1 MPMALR
7 PASLAE
13 ALGGDTVPLKRQL
26 RRVEARRTL
35 RAVGLVLPAF
45 AFLFVSFVVP
55 ILSLLSLSVQ
65 NPELPEVLP
74 RTAAAIRVW
83 DASALPSPE
92 IVAAFV
98 ADLRDADR
106 AKTVGRAGKRLN
118 YDISGFRSLM
128 LQTARDLPPPETPAP
143 RLLERLRALDER
155 WGDIRYW
162 AAIKRAAG
170 PVTDFYLLAALD
182 RRRDVQGH
190 VVQVPAGDAIYM
202 NALARTFGISF
213 VVTVVCLA
221 LGYPIAYLL
230 AGLPT
235 RVSNFLMILVLLPF
249 WTSLLVR
256 TTAWIVLLQPEG
268 LLNDLAVFLGLFRER
283 VPLIYN
289 RTGVYVAMVHILLPF
304 MVLPM
309 YSVMKGISPS
319 HMRAAA
325 SLGAGPLLAFWKVY
339 LPQSMPG
346 VAAGS
351 LLVFILALGYYIT
364 PALVGGASD
373 QMLSYFVAF
382 FTNQTLNWGMA
393 AALSVILLNVVLV
406 MFAIFHRVVG
416 IDRLKLG

>member
-1 MPMALR
+1 MALR
-7 PASLAE
+7 SAPPVE
-13 ALGGDTVPLKRQL
+13 TLGSDTVPLKRQL
-26 RRVEARRTL
+26 RRAEARRTL

-55 ILSLLSLSVQ
+55 IVSLLSLSVQ
-65 NPELPEVLP
+65 NPEVPEVLP
-74 RTAAAIRVW
+74 RTAAAIRAW
-83 DASALPSPE
+83 DASVLPGPE
-92 IVAAFV
+92 IVAAFI
-98 ADLRDADR
+98 ADLREADR
-106 AKTVGRAGKRLN
+106 VKTVGRAGKRLN

-143 RLLERLRALDER
+143 RLLDKLKALDDR
-155 WGDIRYW
+155 WGQIEYW
-162 AAIKRAAG
+162 AAIKRAAR

-182 RRRDVQGH
+182 RTRDIQGR
-190 VVQVPAGDAIYM
+190 VVQAPADSAIYV
-202 NALARTFGISF
+202 NTLARTFWISL
-213 VVTVVCLA
+213 VVTVVCLV

-268 LLNDLAVFLGLFRER
+268 LVNDLAVFLGLIRQR
-283 VPLIYN
+283 VPLVHN

-309 YSVMKGISPS
+309 FSVMKGISPW

-364 PALVGGASD
+364 PALVGGAND

-406 MFAIFHRVVG
+406 MFAVFHRVVG